1 MASWTNQLL
10 FIQTYWIQFVATIK
24 SVFDVSKRC
33 IVGGRVV
40 YLYTASLR
48 RCYDCVYGNP
58 EAVDLSN
65 FLV

>member
-1 MASWTNQLL
+1 M
-10 FIQTYWIQFVATIK
+10 ATIK